1 MADVAISLDRLE
13 TMSSQLKE
21 IIEEFENV
29 ETRSEELQDAIGVPF
44 RRSELQDLAGD
55 FEERW
60 DIQRE
65 DLKEGLTD
73 VREHLDGVIEGVE
86 EWDTETAIS
95 LDGEE

>member
-1 MADVAISLDRLE
+1 MADIAISLDRLE

-44 RRSELQDLAGD
+44 GRSDLQDLAGD

-95 LDGEE
+95 LESKE